1 MTKVWTIARR
11 EVGAYFVSPI
21 AYVVTAAFLFVMGIL
36 FERILFYSREA
47 TLRYLFQNL
56 SFLLT
61 FVAPLLAMRLL
72 AEEKRSG
79 TLELLLTSPVRD
91 WEVVVGKFLAALAL
105 FSVMLALT
113 LLYPLILL
121 AFGNPD
127 MGPVLSGYL
136 GVLLMGSS
144 MLAIGVF
151 TSSLSQNQIVAGVLG
166 IVILLVLSLLE
177 PLAQAFSPPI
187 SEILRNL
194 SLGRHFPDLARGVID
209 SKDVVYY
216 LSVTVAGLFLATR
229 SLEARRWR

>member
-47 TLRYLFQNL
+47 SLRYLFQNL

-61 FVAPLLAMRLL
+61 FVAPLLSMRLL

-187 SEILRNL
+187 SEFLRNL

>member
-1 MTKVWTIARR
+1 MKNAWTIAQR

-56 SFLLT
+56 GFLLT
-61 FVAPLLAMRLL
+61 FVAPLLSMRLL
-72 AEEKRSG
+72 AEEQRSG

-127 MGPVLSGYL
+127 MGPILSGYL
-136 GVLLMGSS
+136 GVVLMGSS

-177 PLAQAFSPPI
+177 PLAQAFGAPV
-187 SEILRNL
+187 SEFLLNL
-194 SLGRHFPDLARGVID
+194 SLGRHFPDFAKGVID
-209 SKDVVYY
+209 SQDVVYY

>member
-1 MTKVWTIARR
+1 MKHTWAIARR
-11 EVGAYFVSPI
+11 EVGAFFVSPI
-21 AYVVTAAFLFVMGIL
+21 AYVVTAAFLFILGIL

-56 SFLLT
+56 VFLLI
-61 FVAPLLAMRLL
+61 FVAPLLSMRLL
-72 AEEKRSG
+72 AEEQRSG

-105 FSVMLALT
+105 FVMMLAPT

-127 MGPVLSGYL
+127 MGPILSGYL
-136 GVLLMGSS
+136 GVLLAGSS

-166 IVILLVLSLLE
+166 IVLLLFLW
-177 PLAQAFSPPI
+177 LAGVFAEAFGAPI
-187 SEILRNL
+187 STFLSNL
-194 SLGRHFPDLARGVID
+194 SLMTHFPDFAKGVID

-216 LSVTVAGLFLATR
+216 LSVTAAGLFLATR

>member
-1 MTKVWTIARR
+1 MKNAWTIAQR

-56 SFLLT
+56 GFLLT
-61 FVAPLLAMRLL
+61 FVAPLLSMRLL
-72 AEEKRSG
+72 AEEQRSG

-127 MGPVLSGYL
+127 MGPILSGYL
-136 GVLLMGSS
+136 GVVLMGSS

-177 PLAQAFSPPI
+177 PLAQAFGPPV
-187 SEILRNL
+187 SEFLLNL
-194 SLGRHFPDLARGVID
+194 SLGRHFPDFAKGVID
-209 SKDVVYY
+209 SQDVVYY

>member
-1 MTKVWTIARR
+1 MKNAWTIARR
-11 EVGAYFVSPI
+11 EVEAYFVSPI
-21 AYVVTAAFLFVMGIL
+21 AYVVTAAFLFIMGIL

-56 SFLLT
+56 VFLLI
-61 FVAPLLAMRLL
+61 FVAPLLSMRLL
-72 AEEKRSG
+72 AEEQSSG

-121 AFGNPD
+121 AFGDPD
-127 MGPVLSGYL
+127 MGPILSGYL
-136 GVLLMGSS
+136 GVLLVGSG

-166 IVILLVLSLLE
+166 MAILLFLWLVGGLSEAFGPPISTFLNHLSLLT
-177 PLAQAFSPPI
+177 
-187 SEILRNL
+187 
-194 SLGRHFPDLARGVID
+194 HFPDFTRGVID
-209 SKDVVYY
+209 TKGVVYY
-216 LSVTVAGLFLATR
+216 VSITAAGLFLATR
-229 SLEARRWR
+229 SLEARRWK